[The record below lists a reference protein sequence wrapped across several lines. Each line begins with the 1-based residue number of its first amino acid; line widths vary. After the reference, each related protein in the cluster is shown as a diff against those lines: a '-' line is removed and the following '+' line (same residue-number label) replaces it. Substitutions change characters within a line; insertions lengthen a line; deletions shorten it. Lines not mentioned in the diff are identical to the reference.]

1 MSCSRLGQGF
11 QAVDERE
18 GDQLEWVRVG
28 VKFIREVLKKGYIV
42 VGYGRDEDNVYGT
55 FSILQHVCEKIG
67 FSNSVYSLRCTK
79 KFSVGPSSRERAY
92 VTEGA

>member
-1 MSCSRLGQGF
+1 M
-11 QAVDERE
+11 
-18 GDQLEWVRVG
+18 
-28 VKFIREVLKKGYIV
+28 
-42 VGYGRDEDNVYGT
+42 VGYGRDEDNVSGT
-55 FSILQHVCEKIG
+55 YSILQYVCEKIG